1 MSTVFLVV
9 EAADADAQGRAPGKR
24 VGGDDANGIRRH
36 KDDSM
41 VPMKE
46 GRGASD
52 RRAALLLGPSQPP
65 PVLPVLPRSLLSQ
78 FLYACPRRPCV
89 SELRGLR

>member
-9 EAADADAQGRAPGKR
+9 EAADADAQGRAPEKM
-24 VGGDDANGIRRH
+24 VGGDDGNGLRRH

-52 RRAALLLGPSQPP
+52 RTAALLLGPSQPP

-78 FLYACPRRPCV
+78 FSVCLPPSPLCK
-89 SELRGLR
+89 